1 MPYETRFYNNRWWV
15 LIDDQ
20 LLGSYNANELRSYVF
35 PLYTPTGVLVI
46 QEAPPD
52 HPHHQGIWAGL
63 EIDGHDLWNA
73 GSFGKARHRQ
83 TNRAPLVELLPAVE
97 GDGVTFVHEITWET
111 ADGTSLLREQRT
123 VRWTVT
129 GDCSRVDWYSEF
141 SAPDRP
147 VTIGQTKEAG
157 LALRVPPHW
166 ETPFGGI
173 IRNAAG
179 ATGESACFD
188 SDSAWLCIEGDA
200 GNGQRAGVVLV
211 PRSRPCPWFTRD
223 YGCHVYNPLRHAPV
237 HLQPGEMFVLHLTV
251 LAYDG
256 SRTVQEINR
265 LAESAKRSY
274 RSVDGTDSHR

>member
-1 MPYETRFYNNRWWV
+1 MPYATRFYNNRWWALTDGK
-15 LIDDQ
+15 LI
-20 LLGSYNANELRSYVF
+20 GGYNANELRSYLF
-35 PLYTPTGVLVI
+35 PLYTPAGVLVI

-73 GSFGKARHRQ
+73 GSFGKERHRQ
-83 TNRAPLVELLPAVE
+83 TNCTPLAELVPAVE
-97 GDGVTFVHEITWET
+97 GDGVTFAHEIVWESG
-111 ADGTSLLREQRT
+111 DGTPLLHEQRT
-123 VRWTVT
+123 VRLTAAD
-129 GDCSRVDWYSEF
+129 DCTRLDWRSEL

-147 VTIGQTKEAG
+147 VALGQTKEAG

-166 ETPFGGI
+166 ETPFGGV

-179 ATGESACFD
+179 ATGEAACFD
-188 SDSAWLCIEGDA
+188 SDSPWLAIEGSA

-211 PRSRPCPWFTRD
+211 PRSQPCPWFTRD

-237 HLQPGEMFVLHLTV
+237 KLQPGESFQLALTV

-256 SRTVQEINR
+256 SRSVGEIDGLVWEDANR
-265 LAESAKRSY
+265 SAPP
-274 RSVDGTDSHR
+274 